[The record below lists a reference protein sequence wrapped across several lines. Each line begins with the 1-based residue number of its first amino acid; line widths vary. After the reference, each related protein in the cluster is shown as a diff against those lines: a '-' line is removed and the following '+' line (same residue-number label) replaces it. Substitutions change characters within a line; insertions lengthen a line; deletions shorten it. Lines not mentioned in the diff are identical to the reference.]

1 LNKKKNFLISCM
13 LVFTMSVT
21 GCAGVP
27 QDLTDEYSNEVYD
40 HMTDPMNEKL
50 KKSYLNFSW
59 DFFKQ
64 SSEKPGNIMVSPLSV
79 YTALSMTQ
87 NGACG
92 QTKTDMKNTL
102 KAGGISEDELNKG
115 LKEWMNDLNSNVES
129 IDLTVANSIWYRK
142 GFEADEEFLQKN
154 GDYYSASLKSLDF
167 NDKKAPDTINEW
179 VKDATNGTIDK
190 IIDQINDDIMI
201 CLINAVYFK
210 GDWKDPFSSNN
221 TYKQVFNSSE
231 KTENIDFMHRRGDMS
246 YLSSDGTEGVLLPY
260 VGEKFALVALLP
272 PEGETP
278 REMINNFSANK
289 IWKLIKNKENKTI
302 NLSIPKFESNYEDSL
317 IEELSNMG
325 MKTAFDPNNADFSL
339 MQKSRNK
346 DLCISDVKHKTFIKV
361 DEKGTEAS
369 AVTSIGIGATSAP
382 MQIQELTFD
391 RPFVYGIVDLENGLP
406 LFIGII
412 ENPNEN

>member
-1 LNKKKNFLISCM
+1 MNNKKTKNFLISCL
-13 LVFTMSVT
+13 LVFTISVT

-27 QDLTDEYSNEVYD
+27 QNMTNEYSNE
-40 HMTDPMNEKL
+40 EL

-59 DFFKQ
+59 DLFKQ
-64 SSEKPGNIMVSPLSV
+64 SSENPGNIMVSPLSV
-79 YTALSMTQ
+79 YAALSMTQ
-87 NGACG
+87 NGAEG

-102 KAGGISEDELNKG
+102 KAGEIPEDELNKG
-115 LKEWMNDLNSNVES
+115 LKEWMNDLNSNVEG

-142 GFEADEEFLQKN
+142 GFEADEEFLKKN
-154 GDYYSASLKSLDF
+154 NDYYSAASLKNLDF

-190 IIDQINDDIMI
+190 IIDQINDDMMI
-201 CLINAVYFK
+201 YLINAVYFK

-221 TYKQVFNSSE
+221 TYKQPFNSPE
-231 KTENIDFMHRRGDMS
+231 RTENMDFMHRRGDMS

-260 VGEKFALVALLP
+260 VGEKFALIALLP

-278 REMINNFSANK
+278 REMIDNFSANK
-289 IWKLIKNKENKTI
+289 IWKLIKNKEDKTI
-302 NLSIPKFESNYEDSL
+302 NLSMPKFESNYENSL

-325 MKTAFDPNNADFSL
+325 METAFDPNNADFSL
-339 MQKSRNK
+339 MQKSRDK

-391 RPFVYGIVDLENGLP
+391 RPFIYGIVDLENGLP
-406 LFIGII
+406 LFIGIM